1 MKSPLFWDVTQRRM
15 VVSYRRFGT
24 TYRSRLRYKTTNP
37 HRVTPQKSEGLTY
50 MAAQASSH
58 GWIKECFNST
68 CFLYKLSFY
77 LSATSLV
84 LWCLQWAGRYHC
96 NNPCDVEL
104 GKRAVRER
112 ERERENLIRLSI
124 IYFNVIFWRANWIG
138 TPSDALFCNTSPASE
153 RASERHNSFYRR
165 SSQPRAEYRHVL
177 FSGRR

>member
-1 MKSPLFWDVTQRRM
+1 MKSPLFWDVTQRRMAVSYRRFGTTYRSNLQDSLTLEDGTDGSRSSLFRDVTQRRM

-112 ERERENLIRLSI
+112 ERERERELDPS
-124 IYFNVIFWRANWIG
+124 FNY
-138 TPSDALFCNTSPASE
+138 L
-153 RASERHNSFYRR
+153 
-165 SSQPRAEYRHVL
+165 L
-177 FSGRR
+177 